1 MTSETT
7 PAQQPLKVFVVPVTA
22 FRQNASI
29 LVCGTTN
36 KAAIVDPGGDID
48 NLLTAL
54 KDSGAEAEKILLTHG
69 HLDHAGAAAELAEK
83 LGIPVEGPHKADDF
97 LLQDLPNAG
106 ARFGIETMRP
116 VTPDR
121 WLQEGDSVK
130 VGVVEFDVRHV
141 PGHTPGHVVFLSEGL
156 NFGVVGDTLFAGT
169 VGRTD
174 FPYGSQDQLVQA
186 IRDKL
191 MVLDDAFTV
200 LPGHGQA
207 TTIGQERQGNPYV
220 R

>member
-1 MTSETT
+1 MSTESS
-7 PAQQPLKVFVVPVTA
+7 PPQQPLKVFVVPVTP

-48 NLLTAL
+48 TLLTAL
-54 KDSGAEAEKILLTHG
+54 AESGGEAEKILLTHG
-69 HLDHAGAAAELAEK
+69 HLDHAGAAADLAER
-83 LGIPVEGPHKADDF
+83 LGIPVEGPHRADEF
-97 LLQDLPNAG
+97 LLQDLPAAG
-106 ARFGIETMRP
+106 ARFGLEMRP
-116 VTPDR
+116 VSPDL
-121 WLQEGDSVK
+121 WLEEGDTVT
-130 VGVVEFDVRHV
+130 VGAVEFDVRHV
-141 PGHTPGHVVFLSEGL
+141 PGHTPGHVVFLAEGL
-156 NFGVVGDTLFAGT
+156 NFGIVGDTLFAGT
-169 VGRTD
+169 IGRTD

-186 IRDKL
+186 IREKL

-207 TTIGQERQGNPYV
+207 TTIGQEREINPYV